1 MKEYLGEKIELPSP
15 DKHRYYH
22 KWSGRLYSTESDA
35 MRAIEKHLGFP
46 SKPDDCDTHTYN
58 DTFYIWNGDILQW
71 YAPRVQPATI
81 EDNQVEDATLQ
92 DIDMKIASGA
102 VTSAKID
109 ISNIDIPESYW
120 SDILKKELVFTKAK
134 GDKNMIKKL
143 VRNGMMVSV
152 LWALFC
158 LGRLVHPLV
167 MLLGKEI
174 TPEAPIMAWG
184 FVFVCTSGIIL
195 VTVMFYHAWRKL
207 YSWIWD

>member
-1 MKEYLGEKIELPSP
+1 MAFAISKHFNCHEYLTAEDLNSRFKEIEDELNKKV
-15 DKHRYYH
+15 DKMEPVHYLGKEIKVADAVYPYVYGWVNH
-22 KWSGRLYSTESDA
+22 LKLSDA
-35 MRAIEKHLGFP
+35 YRAIEKDLGFP
-46 SKPDDCDTHTYN
+46 SKPDDCDIHTYN
-58 DTFYIWNGDILQW
+58 DTLYIWNGDKW
-71 YAPRVQPATI
+71 CEPMVQPGKI
-81 EDNQVEDATLQ
+81 VSDAIT
-92 DIDMKIASGA
+92 
-102 VTSAKID
+102 
-109 ISNIDIPESYW
+109 
-120 SDILKKELVFTKAK
+120 KELVFTKAK